1 MFDKGPEYVSG
12 LTFKCHEHGLHIRSL
27 QKGLFLLVS
36 IPRNQKNMLQ
46 KITDITTYFS
56 LVLHVIQKQDIR
68 VGLQIKWLP
77 YEMQHWSEMGNEALS
92 PLQNKVE
99 TFVKYNFDKYKYDF
113 VFVLILIILVNK

>member
-1 MFDKGPEYVSG
+1 
-12 LTFKCHEHGLHIRSL
+12 
-27 QKGLFLLVS
+27 
-36 IPRNQKNMLQ
+36 MLQ

-77 YEMQHWSEMGNEALS
+77 YEMQYWSEMGYEALS